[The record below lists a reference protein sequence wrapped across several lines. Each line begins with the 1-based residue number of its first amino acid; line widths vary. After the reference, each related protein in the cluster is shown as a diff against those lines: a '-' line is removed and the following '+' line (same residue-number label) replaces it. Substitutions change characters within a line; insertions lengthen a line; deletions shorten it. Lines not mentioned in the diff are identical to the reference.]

1 MKTEAPHYSY
11 PKRDRYFADTKRL
24 GHAPEAPYMD
34 APFDW
39 TETQG
44 DLAPIIREVERR
56 LFYVALFM
64 AGWFTG
70 TVMCALVAGGVL

>member
-1 MKTEAPHYSY
+1 MSAIIKEE
-11 PKRDRYFADTKRL
+11 RIGGQRL
-24 GHAPEAPYMD
+24 ILGDCTPEAPYME

-39 TETQG
+39 AETQG

>member
-1 MKTEAPHYSY
+1 MKTHAPHFSY
-11 PKRDRYFADTKRL
+11 PKRDRYFADPKRM
-24 GHAPEAPYMD
+24 GRAPDAPYME

-44 DLAPIIREVERR
+44 DLAPVVREVERR

>member
-1 MKTEAPHYSY
+1 MKTEAPYFSY
-11 PKRDRYFADTKRL
+11 PKREGYFADTKRL
-24 GHAPEAPYMD
+24 GHAPHAPYME

-44 DLAPIIREVERR
+44 DLAPVVREVERR

-70 TVMCALVAGGVL
+70 TVMCALAAGVM